1 MSSPIF
7 LMLLCKRISVP
18 ILFPSPILSFK
29 FQTLFKNLSMPAI
42 DSSRKSPPCSNGP
55 RNIRYILKTSAPN
68 FLIYSSGLTTLPL
81 DFDIFAPSLIKSPCA
96 RNFLNGSSKS
106 TKPQSRKTLVR
117 NLVYKRC
124 KTACSAP
131 PVYISIGSHFL
142 IVFLL
147 NGSFLFFTSGYLK
160 KYQAESRKVSETSV
174 SLSASPPHLGH
185 FVFTNPSTVA
195 RGDLSVPVGRKSF
208 TSGSKTGK
216 SFSDAGCQSHF
227 WQKIIGIG
235 GPQWRGREISQSR
248 RWYLTSIFP
257 PTKSVIFFPASTFKR
272 PLNGPEL

>member
-55 RNIRYILKTSAPN
+55 RNIRYILKTSAP
-68 FLIYSSGLTTLPL
+68 
-81 DFDIFAPSLIKSPCA
+81 
-96 RNFLNGSSKS
+96 NFLNGSSKS

-174 SLSASPPHLGH
+174 SLSALLPHFGH
-185 FVFTNPSTVA
+185 FVFTNSSTIA
-195 RGDLSVPVGRKSF
+195 RGDLSVPVGRKSL
-208 TSGSKTGK
+208 TSGSKTGR
-216 SFSDAGCQSHF
+216 SFSDTGCQPHF
-227 WQKIIGIG
+227 SQKIIGIG
-235 GPQWRGREISQSR
+235 GPQ
-248 RWYLTSIFP
+248 
-257 PTKSVIFFPASTFKR
+257 
-272 PLNGPEL
+272 